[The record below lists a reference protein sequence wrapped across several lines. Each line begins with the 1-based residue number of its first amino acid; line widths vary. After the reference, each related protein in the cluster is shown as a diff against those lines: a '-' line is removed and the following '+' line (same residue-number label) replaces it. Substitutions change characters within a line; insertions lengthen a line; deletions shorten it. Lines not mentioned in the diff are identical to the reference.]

1 MTAAI
6 STASLVSIDAVAL
19 APALLPAIGVVL
31 VLLGD
36 ALLPGRRDWKVGLG
50 LTVLVVG
57 AVGALISAVQAAD
70 GAVRTL
76 CLQRADLCT

>member
-36 ALLPGRRDWKVGLG
+36 ALLPGRRDWQVGLG

-57 AVGALISAVQAAD
+57 VVVDAETARPRGA
-70 GAVRTL
+70 
-76 CLQRADLCT
+76 